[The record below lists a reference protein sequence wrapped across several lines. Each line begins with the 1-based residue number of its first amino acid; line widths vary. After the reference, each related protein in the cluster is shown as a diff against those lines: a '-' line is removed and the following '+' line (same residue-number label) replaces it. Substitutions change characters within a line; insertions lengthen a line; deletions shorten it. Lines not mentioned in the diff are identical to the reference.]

1 MCELFAMSSYK
12 PTALTYS
19 LEEFSKNGSSLRSNR
34 DGWGIALASDRDAIL
49 VKEPR
54 PAADSIWVKFIAEH
68 AIETNMAI
76 AHVRYATRGQH
87 TMENTHPFR
96 RALGRSV
103 HLFAHNGTLTDIE
116 SVVDIDALDY
126 KPIGD
131 TDSEVA
137 FCELL
142 TRLKPLYDRDVLP
155 AAAARIDVFQSVCEE
170 LRALGS
176 CNFLYYDGDILF
188 AHGHK
193 RVYEENGIHT
203 DPKPPG
209 LNIKRCW
216 ACAAQN
222 EVQCPGLDV
231 KLHDQRTVLL
241 ASVPL
246 DEEGWEPLGE
256 GAVLAIKDGAV
267 VNDAR

>member
-54 PAADSIWVKFIAEH
+54 PASDSIWVQFIAGH
-68 AIETNMAI
+68 SIETNMAI
-76 AHVRYATRGQH
+76 AHVRYATRGKH

-103 HLFAHNGTLTDIE
+103 QLFAHNGTLKDIE
-116 SVVDIDALDY
+116 SALDIDALAY

-142 TRLKPLYDRDVLP
+142 TRLKPLYDGDALP
-155 AAAARIDVFQSVCEE
+155 AAAARIEVFQSVCEE
-170 LRALGS
+170 LRLLGS

-193 RVYEENGIHT
+193 RVHEENGIYT

-209 LNIKRCW
+209 LNVKRCW
-216 ACAAQN
+216 TCAAQT
-222 EVQCPGLDV
+222 EVRCPGLDV
-231 KLHDQRTVLL
+231 ELHDQQTVLL

-246 DEEGWEPLGE
+246 DEEGWEPLDE
-256 GAVLAIKDGAV
+256 GAVLAIKDGV
-267 VNDAR
+267 ILNNE